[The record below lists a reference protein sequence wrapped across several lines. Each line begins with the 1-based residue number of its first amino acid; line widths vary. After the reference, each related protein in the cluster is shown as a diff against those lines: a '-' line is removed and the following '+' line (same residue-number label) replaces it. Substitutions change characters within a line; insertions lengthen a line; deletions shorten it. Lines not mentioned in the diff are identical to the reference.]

1 VIAPTL
7 AFVVNPD
14 RMTGPLQ
21 TARTWLVQRNNT
33 IITVVFAVIGAELVG
48 DGVGQ
53 LKSFRARGAATNS
66 PHGASGEIRHDE
78 HGPRHEEPTE

>member
-53 LKSFRARGAATNS
+53 L
-66 PHGASGEIRHDE
+66 
-78 HGPRHEEPTE
+78 

>member
-1 VIAPTL
+1 VIACLSVIAPIL

-33 IITVVFAVIGAELVG
+33 IIIVVFIVIGAVLVG

-53 LKSFRARGAATNS
+53 L
-66 PHGASGEIRHDE
+66 
-78 HGPRHEEPTE
+78 